1 MNFTKKTEIPENKV
15 TKQSAMQT
23 MLLLIKELALPF
35 DIKEMVIINK
45 EKKEFFFKSSL
56 SIFPHILSYLKHTF
70 FFNKSCI
77 MLNDIE
83 AAHEQLNLLYTLMY
97 VDYIAQII
105 DDIEGSMMME
115 DENSDGWKFGSSW
128 QQWIEWY
135 VLCD

>member
-1 MNFTKKTEIPENKV
+1 
-15 TKQSAMQT
+15 

-45 EKKEFFFKSSL
+45 EKKEIFFFLNQVYQYFLMFS
-56 SIFPHILSYLKHTF
+56 HLKHTF

-115 DENSDGWKFGSSW
+115 DENSDG
-128 QQWIEWY
+128 
-135 VLCD
+135 